1 MKRLAFLAGLVC
13 GAVGLA
19 YCGGASTTDI
29 DAGGDASDDGTTGN
43 DGGTDG
49 AAGDSGNT
57 DGGTTDAGCA
67 QYLTDTCD
75 AGCPTNSVCVTHNVG
90 PSTVGGCFPT
100 SQCGGGQGLCEC
112 IGKCACPGPNSQC
125 QQSNNG
131 AMCTGGTVS
140 RREFKTDIAY
150 VDDAER
156 ESLASQ
162 ALETHLTEYRYKSE
176 PEGAQRHLGFLID
189 DMPDP
194 SPAVQSDRTHVDLYG
209 YTSMLL
215 ATVQQQ
221 QKQIDDLKKQVDA
234 LKKQR

>member
-29 DAGGDASDDGTTGN
+29 DAGGDAGGDGTTGD
-43 DGGTDG
+43 DGGTDS
-49 AAGDSGNT
+49 AATDSGGT
-57 DGGTTDAGCA
+57 DSGGDAGCA
-67 QYLTDTCD
+67 QYLTDSCD

-90 PSTVGGCFPT
+90 PSTVGACFPT
-100 SQCGGGQGLCEC
+100 SQCGSGQNLCEC
-112 IGKCACPGPNSQC
+112 IGKCACPGVGSQC
-125 QQSNNG
+125 QQSSNG
-131 AMCTGGTVS
+131 AMCTGGTIS
-140 RREFKTDIAY
+140 RREFKTDISY
-150 VDDAER
+150 VDDAEQAA
-156 ESLASQ
+156 LASQ
-162 ALETHLTEYRYKSE
+162 ALETRLTEYRYKSE
-176 PEGAQRHLGFLID
+176 PEGAQRHLGFIID

-194 SPAVQSDRTHVDLYG
+194 SPAVQGDRTHVDLYG

-234 LKKQR
+234 LKKPR